1 MYYIVFCVLLF
12 FSLVEVVTHKRNQI
26 GFDAVYALMTFML
39 MFRYGQLTDY
49 SSYELDYYYPGMAG
63 IRDPFYTVITEFL
76 KMIGISFKGYVMIIG
91 AVTMGLAYPFFLR
104 FCNKSVTSLLIFY
117 TYFFLI
123 LPMSGIRQGIA
134 VCLLLYAFHLLI
146 ENKKKLFYIVIGAGC
161 FIHATLFTVI
171 VIALFYD
178 KKYFNEWY
186 VASALAGLTIFALV
200 TPDLTSYIPEALSN
214 RSLGEYEE
222 NRLVQVA
229 IRLLL
234 ILPVLYI
241 KPKYGTFTYF
251 AKAVCI
257 IGYAIYCV
265 TAFSSMISGRLE
277 FYFRVFM
284 CMFVA
289 GVIYLEEKSRLRELI
304 LMGIIMVHMV
314 IFFKNMNAFISQGD
328 YDPDK
333 VTMFN
338 FPYVSIFDEDELHDY
353 KLGQ

>member
-26 GFDAVYALMTFML
+26 CFDAVYALMTFMV

-49 SSYELDYYYPGMAG
+49 NSYELDYYYPGMAG

-76 KMIGISFKGYVMIIG
+76 KMIGISFKGYVMIVG
-91 AVTMGLAYPFFLR
+91 AVTTGLAYPFFLR

-146 ENKKKLFYIVIGAGC
+146 ENKKKTFYIVIGAGC
-161 FIHATLFTVI
+161 FIHMTLFTVF
-171 VIALFYD
+171 VIAMFYD
-178 KKYFNEWY
+178 KKFYNEWY
-186 VASALAGLTIFALV
+186 VASALVGLSLFALV
-200 TPDLTSYIPEALSN
+200 TPDLTAYIPEFLSN
-214 RSLGEYEE
+214 RSLGEYEDS
-222 NRLVQVA
+222 RLIQVA

-234 ILPVLYI
+234 IIPLILI
-241 KPKYGTFTYF
+241 KPQYGTLTYY
-251 AKAVCI
+251 AKAICI
-257 IGYAIYCV
+257 IGYSVYCIL
-265 TAFSSMISGRLE
+265 AFSSMISGRLE

-289 GVIYLEEKSRLRELI
+289 GVIYLEEKSRLKEFI